1 MATYPAPREVLLEQG
16 SYKDLDAVMAVMDDA
31 FPPCFGE
38 RWSRSQVSGVLPLT
52 GVRLL
57 LVHDGGAEAPIV
69 GFALW
74 RTVSDESELLL
85 LAVHPSAQRHGLG
98 RVLLEGFATKAI
110 ADGATRLHLEVRD
123 GNPANRLYASEGF
136 TIAGRRRDY
145 YRGRDGEQHDALTYV
160 RMICDK

>member
-1 MATYPAPREVLLEQG
+1 MATHPAPREILLEPG
-16 SYKDLDAVMAVMDDA
+16 GYEDIDAVMAVMDDA

-38 RWSRSQVSGVLPLT
+38 RWSRSQVSGVLPLN

-57 LVHDGGAEAPIV
+57 LAHDGGADAPIV

-85 LAVHPSAQRHGLG
+85 LAVHTTAQGHGLG
-98 RVLLEGFATKAI
+98 RALLEDFVEQAG

-123 GNPANRLYASEGF
+123 GNPANQLYSSEGF
-136 TIAGRRRDY
+136 NVAGRRRDY
-145 YRGRDGEQHDALTYV
+145 YRGMEGERHDALTYV
-160 RMICDK
+160 RTMSVQ